1 MVLRKD
7 EIEKS
12 LYEENQAISQGKLKE
27 DSPLDLSNEF
37 RILCEACRRGDLK
50 VCQEQI
56 MSGVN
61 INARDRFDY
70 TPLILVSDISC
81 SINKLNT
88 DCLFKRPVCV
98 AIMKWYNYSSSP
110 EPFVNETPFK
120 ANDVFTMP

>member
-27 DSPLDLSNEF
+27 DSPLDLSDDF

-56 MSGVN
+56 TSGVN

-70 TPLILVSDISC
+70 TPLILVSAISPFQSTN
-81 SINKLNT
+81 SILIAYPQGQSVWS
-88 DCLFKRPVCV
+88 L
-98 AIMKWYNYSSSP
+98 
-110 EPFVNETPFK
+110 
-120 ANDVFTMP
+120 